1 MLFRLVCS
9 LLGSIVCAIVVATRE
24 SRTPALLSSDY
35 SRIAGLEIA
44 GFFVTLAFGLVF
56 GGICGVIIN
65 CFIKYKIEH
74 SENAIHDVSKSALT
88 DLDFFDDLNEEI
100 FPLYLKKDDQFLQ
113 EDETARRV
121 IKESL
126 LSHIKDK

>member
-1 MLFRLVCS
+1 
-9 LLGSIVCAIVVATRE
+9 VVATRE

-35 SRIAGLEIA
+35 GRIAGLEIA
-44 GFFVTLAFGLVF
+44 GFFVTLGFGLVF